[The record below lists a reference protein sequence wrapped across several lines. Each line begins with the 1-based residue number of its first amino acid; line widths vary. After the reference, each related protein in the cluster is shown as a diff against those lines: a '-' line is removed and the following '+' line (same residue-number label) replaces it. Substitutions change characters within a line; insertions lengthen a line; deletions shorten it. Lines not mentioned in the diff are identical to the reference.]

1 MRVEQAVKSS
11 AEAVL
16 RVNSHLNGIVKFM
29 RGTDLKSSI
38 VVSFCDIKMRQTML
52 LCPLLI
58 NCDLTPIV

>member
-16 RVNSHLNGIVKFM
+16 RGNSHLNEIVKFM
-29 RGTDLKSSI
+29 RGADLKSSI

-52 LCPLLI
+52 LCPY
-58 NCDLTPIV
+58 